1 MHINLESI
9 DKYSVQAYS
18 DTEIEINST
27 VYYHNVIVSREEIIN
42 EWPLSAISALDEQT
56 LAPLLLHKPEIIL
69 IGHQQTGRFA
79 PAVIRQQLMQQ
90 RIALESM
97 SIGAA
102 CRTFNVLLS
111 EGRAVVLGII
121 F

>member
-1 MHINLESI
+1 MHINLEARDNHSI
-9 DKYSVQAYS
+9 EAYS
-18 DTEIEINST
+18 DTEIKVNSIG
-27 VYYHNVIVSREEIIN
+27 YQQSLIVSSHEIISPWLIDTIN
-42 EWPLSAISALDEQT
+42 N
-56 LAPLLLHKPEIIL
+56 LAETRLQDLLKHHPEIIL
-69 IGHQQTGRFA
+69 IGHKDPGHFA
-79 PAVIRQQLMQQ
+79 PRNTLDELSKQ

-102 CRTFNVLLS
+102 CRTFNVLLN

>member
-1 MHINLESI
+1 MHIHLEATDNHSI
-9 DKYSVQAYS
+9 EAYS
-18 DTEIEINST
+18 DTEIKINSID
-27 VYYHNVIVSREEIIN
+27 YHQGLIVSRHEIISPWLIDSVN
-42 EWPLSAISALDEQT
+42 SLTDTRLQALLT
-56 LAPLLLHKPEIIL
+56 HHPEIIL
-69 IGHQQTGRFA
+69 IGHKEPSHFA
-79 PAVIRQQLMQQ
+79 PGSTLNELSRQ

-102 CRTFNVLLS
+102 CRTFNVLLN